1 MKNAKQ
7 EIDNYIN
14 TVVDTL
20 TKLDRESII
29 SFINLLIETYN
40 NEGTIYVFGNGG
52 SGANATHFCGDLLKG
67 VSSGLDKRFKAVCLN
82 DNRPAFEAIANDCS
96 YEDVFVEQLKNFLK
110 KEDLVIGISGS
121 GNSANVVK
129 ALEYSNSKGVR
140 TVAICGFD
148 GGKIKQIA
156 KLAVH
161 VNINDM
167 EISEDIHSTISHCVK
182 KILIKRF
189 QDRTI

>member
-1 MKNAKQ
+1 MKNVKQ
-7 EIDNYIN
+7 EIDDYIR
-14 TVVDTL
+14 TVVDIL
-20 TKLDRESII
+20 TKLDRESIV

-40 NEGTIYVFGNGG
+40 NEGTIYMFGNGG

-67 VSSGLDKRFKAVCLN
+67 VSYGLDKRFKAVCLN

-96 YEDVFVEQLKNFLK
+96 YEDVFVEQIKNFLK

-129 ALEYSNSKGVR
+129 ALEYSNSKGVK

-148 GGKIKQIA
+148 GGRIKQIA

-167 EISEDIHSTISHCVK
+167 EISEDIHSTITHCVK

-189 QDRTI
+189 QDRSI